1 MNKICFLLLLYVV
14 SVHMKL
20 IDDSLQCPPG
30 SVVNPYTNTCST
42 CSNGYYEQNNT
53 YFECPIETTNYYR
66 TNYTYNIYNNEK
78 SFAYITTG
86 GYNYDDSYIHKKNIF
101 NVDNFVK
108 PIAEKIIQI
117 IAKIY
122 NNRKILN
129 SGLIGF
135 AIVLGCTLNVH
146 Y

>member
-1 MNKICFLLLLYVV
+1 MNKTCFLLLLC
-14 SVHMKL
+14 
-20 IDDSLQCPPG
+20 IISLKCPTG
-30 SVVNPYTNTCST
+30 SVVNACAYAYVYVYANKSIVITSNSTANPY
-42 CSNGYYEQNNT
+42 
-53 YFECPIETTNYYR
+53 
-66 TNYTYNIYNNEK
+66 K
-78 SFAYITTG
+78 ADYITTR

-129 SGLIGF
+129 SCLIGG
-135 AIVLGCTLNVH
+135 AIVLGCTQNVH